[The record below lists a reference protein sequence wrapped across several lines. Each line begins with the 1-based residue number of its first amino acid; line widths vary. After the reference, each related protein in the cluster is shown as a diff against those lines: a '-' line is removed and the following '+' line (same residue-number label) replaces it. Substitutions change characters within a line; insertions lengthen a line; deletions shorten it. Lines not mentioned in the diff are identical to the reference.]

1 MKRTF
6 DILVASIGLV
16 LFAPLFLLI
25 ALVIKL
31 DSNGPVFFRQK
42 RIGRSFDPFEIYKFR
57 TMVQDAPRLGKLI
70 TYGNDSRITRAGSCL
85 RKAKLDELPQ
95 LINVLKGDMS
105 FVGPRPEIP
114 QYVELFRR
122 DYVEI
127 LTVRPGITD
136 LASLKYR
143 DEAALLGKAE
153 NPEEEYVSR
162 VLPDKIRLAKD
173 YLKHSSLFFDVA
185 VILKTLFRIVRISN
199 ISHRSRHTGINDP
212 SSTAPMS

>member
-6 DILVASIGLV
+6 DILVAAIGLV
-16 LFAPLFLLI
+16 LFAPLLLLI
-25 ALVIKL
+25 AIFIKL
-31 DSNGPVFFRQK
+31 DSKGPVFFRQV
-42 RIGRSFDPFEIYKFR
+42 RIGRNFRAFEIYKFR
-57 TMVQDAPRLGKLI
+57 TMVQKASQLGTPI
-70 TYGNDSRITRAGSCL
+70 TYGHDSRITRAGRLL

-105 FVGPRPEIP
+105 FVGPRPEVP

-122 DYVEI
+122 DYMEI

-143 DEAALLGKAE
+143 DEASLLGEAV

-173 YLKHSSLFFDVA
+173 YLKHSSLLFDVA
-185 VILKTLFRIVRISN
+185 VIVKTLFQIVRISN
-199 ISHRSRHTGINDP
+199 VSFDQERRRSHDQFGSQ
-212 SSTAPMS
+212 SS

>member
-6 DILVASIGLV
+6 DILVAAIGLI
-16 LFAPLFLLI
+16 LFAPLFVVI
-25 ALVIKL
+25 AVLVKL
-31 DSNGPVFFRQK
+31 DSKGPIFFRQQ
-42 RIGRSFDPFEIYKFR
+42 RIGRNFRTFEIYKFR
-57 TMVQDAPRLGKLI
+57 TMVQEASQLGKPI
-70 TYGNDSRITRAGSCL
+70 TYGDDARITRAGRLL

-95 LINVLKGDMS
+95 LINVLKGEMS
-105 FVGPRPEIP
+105 FVGPRPEVP

-122 DYVEI
+122 DYTEI

-173 YLKHSSLFFDVA
+173 YLKHSSFCFDVA
-185 VILKTLFRIVRISN
+185 VIVKTLFRIVRTSHISY
-199 ISHRSRHTGINDP
+199 
-212 SSTAPMS
+212 

>member
-6 DILVASIGLV
+6 DIIAAAIGLL
-16 LFAPLFLLI
+16 LFAPLFLVI

-31 DSNGPVFFRQK
+31 DSVGPVFFRQT
-42 RIGRSFDPFEIYKFR
+42 RIGRSFQPFEIFKFR
-57 TMVQDAPRLGKLI
+57 TMVQEAPLLGKPI
-70 TYGNDSRITRAGSCL
+70 TCGNDSRITRAGQFL

-95 LINVLKGDMS
+95 LMNVLKGDMS
-105 FVGPRPEIP
+105 FVGPRPEMP

-122 DYVEI
+122 DYVDI

-136 LASLKYR
+136 PASLKYR

-153 NPEEEYVSR
+153 NPEEEYVRR
-162 VLPDKIRLAKD
+162 VLPDKIQLAKD
-173 YLKHSSLFFDVA
+173 YLQHSSLCFDVA

-199 ISHRSRHTGINDP
+199 ISHRTRHSGINDP
-212 SSTAPMS
+212 SSTAPLS